1 MEKPADRLFHGAM
14 SRTWD
19 ITTTIGI
26 VGCGLLGGVFF
37 AFSAFVMSG
46 LNRLPARQATSAM
59 QSINVT
65 AQHPPL
71 MLALFGTAVI
81 CGSLVY
87 RAISIWGDRSA
98 PLLLAGAVVYLVG
111 AVLVTIVINVPLNNQ
126 LATLSAAG
134 PGVGAHWQ
142 HFVTTWTLANHVR
155 TVLSLA
161 GCALLT
167 VALFQGA
174 RSGGHAPAQHA
185 APASPSAGPL
195 TGHSPYTRC
204 EAPVRP

>member
-1 MEKPADRLFHGAM
+1 M

-19 ITTTIGI
+19 IATTAGI

-46 LNRLPARQATSAM
+46 LNRLPARQATAAM

-65 AQHPPL
+65 AQRPPL
-71 MLALFGTAVI
+71 MLGLFGTAVI
-81 CGSLVY
+81 CGLLVY
-87 RAISIWGDRSA
+87 RSISSWGDQSA
-98 PLLLAGAVVYLVG
+98 PWLLTGAVIYLIG

-126 LATLSAAG
+126 LAALPAAE
-134 PGVGAHWQ
+134 PGVTAHWQ

-161 GCALLT
+161 GCALLA

-174 RSGGHAPAQHA
+174 RAGNPVPAGDHVPRSAAGPAPGGA
-185 APASPSAGPL
+185 AASAG
-195 TGHSPYTRC
+195 GSM
-204 EAPVRP
+204 